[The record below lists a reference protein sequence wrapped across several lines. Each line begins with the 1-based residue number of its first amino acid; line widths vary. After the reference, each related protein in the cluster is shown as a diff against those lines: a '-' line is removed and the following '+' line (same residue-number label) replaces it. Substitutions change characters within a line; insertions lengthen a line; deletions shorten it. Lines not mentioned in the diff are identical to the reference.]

1 MRIFLT
7 SPPARRAQSIQA
19 QRKKEEG
26 RERSRPSVLQEQ
38 PRDYFVCGLAPVD
51 DEPAAPDEDD
61 PLGVED
67 DPLGE
72 DVLGDDVLDD
82 DPLGDDEDAPDEDE
96 PLGEAAGLVDDVSA
110 FAWTPSFDA
119 VSLSR
124 RPVVFR
130 PSFCW

>member
-1 MRIFLT
+1 M
-7 SPPARRAQSIQA
+7 
-19 QRKKEEG
+19 
-26 RERSRPSVLQEQ
+26 LQGQ

-51 DEPAAPDEDD
+51 DEPEAPPD
-61 PLGVED
+61 ED

-72 DVLGDDVLDD
+72 DVLGDDVL
-82 DPLGDDEDAPDEDE
+82 DEDAPDEDE

-119 VSLSR
+119 VSVSR
-124 RPVVFR
+124 RPVAFR

>member
-1 MRIFLT
+1 M
-7 SPPARRAQSIQA
+7 
-19 QRKKEEG
+19 
-26 RERSRPSVLQEQ
+26 LQGQ

-51 DEPAAPDEDD
+51 DEPEAPPD
-61 PLGVED
+61 ED

-72 DVLGDDVLDD
+72 DVLGDDV
-82 DPLGDDEDAPDEDE
+82 PDEDE

-119 VSLSR
+119 VSVSR
-124 RPVVFR
+124 RPVAFR